1 MMVSKIL
8 KNVLSAG
15 CAVCMA
21 LSLIAGTVA
30 GTGRVM
36 KADAADN
43 STVTLRVCNWEE
55 YIDESMVDEFEEWY
69 EQAYGSKVKVLYS
82 TIGTNEELYNMLT
95 LGDEYDLVC
104 PSEYMIMKLM
114 AEGWLEPFSDEF
126 HNASG
131 RYNYYAK
138 GVSPFISE
146 VFDNNKINGES
157 WSKYAAGYMWGITGI
172 VYNPEYVSEE
182 EASTWTIINN
192 PKFKRQI
199 TIKDN
204 VRDSMFAAVGAVKA
218 DILTDKAFIN
228 SSDYSK
234 KLAEEMNDTSEETV
248 EKVLE
253 YLQEAKDNVYS
264 FETDSAKADMI
275 TQKVKASYQWSG
287 DAVYTM
293 DQAEEDD
300 VELAFAVPE
309 ESTNMYFDGWVMLKS
324 GVSGNSDKKQA
335 AEAFVNFLS
344 IPENAV
350 RNMDYIGYTSVISG
364 GDSDAVYDY
373 VKECYEA
380 DDDDTD
386 TVEYPLGYFFSGD
399 SSDERYMLTASVEQ
413 TKRQLSAQYP
423 LETTMERSA
432 VMQYFDNDAN
442 TRINQMWINVRC
454 YNISNMPM
462 AVRILIGIAITLIV
476 GGYIYKKIRGHIEN

>member
-1 MMVSKIL
+1 MMVSRIL

-15 CAVCMA
+15 CTVCMS
-21 LSLIAGTVA
+21 LSLIAGIVA

-43 STVTLRVCNWEE
+43 STVTLRVSNWEE

-69 EQAYGSKVKVLYS
+69 EQAYGKKVKVLYS

-114 AEGWLEPFSDEF
+114 AEGWLEPYSDEF

-131 RYNYYAK
+131 KYNYYAK

-172 VYNPEYVSEE
+172 VYNPEYVSEQ

-218 DILTDKAFIN
+218 DTLTDKAFIN
-228 SSDYSK
+228 SPDYNK
-234 KLAEEMNDTSEETV
+234 KLAEEMNDTSDETV

-253 YLQEAKDNVYS
+253 YLQKAKDNVYS

-324 GVSGNSDKKQA
+324 GISGNSEKKQA

-364 GDSDAVYDY
+364 GDSDVVYDY

-380 DDDDTD
+380 GDDDTD
-386 TVEYPLGYFFSGD
+386 TVEYPLGYFFSGN
-399 SSDERYMLTASVEQ
+399 SSDERYMLTTSVEQ

-442 TRINQMWINVRC
+442 ARINQMWINVRC
-454 YNISNMPM
+454 YNIANMPM
-462 AVRILIGIAITLIV
+462 AVRILIGVVITLIV